1 MGNSEYRKTIDY
13 VLDLIRSGMLQVGD
27 KLPTERSISEKLGI
41 SRNTV
46 REALRG
52 LEILGIVNGKQ
63 GSGNYLTDNIS
74 DSIAK
79 AMDIM
84 LLMNRTSKDE
94 ICSFRRSME
103 KTVCSYLI
111 ARGCSSENKLK
122 IVAALNTLKE
132 TEGTEDN
139 PTADRDFHYSLI
151 YATENGFWITFMEA
165 VSEVY
170 MRWID
175 DFLTTADI
183 DVRMKLQDA
192 HEKMVQGIITG
203 DTEFCH
209 RAIDE
214 HYDIIDNNL
223 KIERIVNVH

>member
-13 VLDLIRSGMLQVGD
+13 ILDLIRSGMLQVGD

-74 DSIAK
+74 DSIAS

-84 LLMNRTSKDE
+84 LLMNRTSKEE

-103 KTVCSYLI
+103 KTVCSYLV
-111 ARGCSSENKLK
+111 AKGCSADNKLK
-122 IVAALNTLKE
+122 IVAALNRLKDS
-132 TEGTEDN
+132 EGTEEQ
-139 PTADRDFHYSLI
+139 TVADRDFHYSLI
-151 YATENGFWITFMEA
+151 NATENSFWITFMNA

-175 DFLTTADI
+175 DFLTTADH
-183 DVRMKLQDA
+183 DVRIRLQDA
-192 HEKMVQGIITG
+192 HEKIVQGIITG
-203 DTEFCH
+203 DIEFCF
-209 RAIDE
+209 RAIDT
-214 HYDIIDNNL
+214 HYNIID
-223 KIERIVNVH
+223 ESFG

>member
-13 VLDLIRSGMLQVGD
+13 ILDLIRSGMLQVGD

-74 DSIAK
+74 DSIAS
-79 AMDIM
+79 AMDVM
-84 LLMNRTSKDE
+84 LLMNRTSKEE

-103 KTVCSYLI
+103 KTVCSHLI
-111 ARGCSSENKLK
+111 AKGCSSDNKLK
-122 IVAALNTLKE
+122 IVAALNRLKDS
-132 TEGTEDN
+132 EGTEEQ
-139 PTADRDFHYSLI
+139 TVADRDFHYSLI
-151 YATENGFWITFMEA
+151 NATENSFWITFMNA

-175 DFLTTADI
+175 DFLTTADH
-183 DVRMKLQDA
+183 DVRMRLQDA
-192 HEKMVQGIITG
+192 HEKIVQGIITG
-203 DTEFCH
+203 DVEFCF
-209 RAIDE
+209 RAIDA
-214 HYDIIDNNL
+214 HYNIID
-223 KIERIVNVH
+223 ESFG